1 VGTPPQMEFRRHFHT
16 LSDKDAETVVQTVAD
31 LIIGYLKRNPGV
43 GGPAPAQS
51 GTEIQNPDD
60 LQKETQ
66 A

>member
-1 VGTPPQMEFRRHFHT
+1 MGTPPQMEFTRHFHT
-16 LSDKDAETVVQTVAD
+16 LSDKDAEAVVQTVAD

-43 GGPAPAQS
+43 GGPAHAQS
-51 GTEIQNPDD
+51 GTKIQNPDD

>member
-1 VGTPPQMEFRRHFHT
+1 MGTPPQMNLRRHFHT

-31 LIIGYLKRNPGV
+31 LIVDYLKRNPGV
-43 GGPAPAQS
+43 RGPTPVQS
-51 GTEIQNPDD
+51 GSESQNPYD